1 MTILNSAANFGGM
14 WPESTGKSI
23 QKTSFL
29 NHKTVKSHVVS
40 IITSSKLA
48 ALWLIDHLGANPINA
63 TLNKTQIESGEQDLN
78 AYMAWDPYYGLN
90 TALVIIGIIQLII
103 YRPRLKYLDS
113 LSRSLWRVRENE
125 TSTAVYE
132 KLLNDE

>member
-1 MTILNSAANFGGM
+1 
-14 WPESTGKSI
+14 
-23 QKTSFL
+23 
-29 NHKTVKSHVVS
+29 
-40 IITSSKLA
+40 
-48 ALWLIDHLGANPINA
+48 
-63 TLNKTQIESGEQDLN
+63 
-78 AYMAWDPYYGLN
+78 MAWDPYYGLN

-132 KLLNDE
+132 KLLNDEQKPIFIFALTFELARILVERIQFKKTEILSS